1 MDTSK
6 NERIFISYKRVD
18 KDRVFELK
26 NEIEQS
32 TGEKCW
38 IDLDGI
44 ESDAQFA
51 DVIISAINRCEV
63 FLFMYSASHTKIVN
77 RKKDWTIREISFAEK
92 KDKRIVFVNI
102 DNSPLTDWFELNFGT
117 TQQVDATDTERL
129 RHLYND
135 LCAWLKIDIRKNQQ
149 DSSKDASKAEQDRL
163 RKEKE
168 LQERMAQAE
177 AENKQSNS
185 TNSKDANKSFT
196 VNGVSFKMIA
206 IEGGSFTMGATS
218 EQGTIAPSND
228 EKPTHYVTLS
238 DYMIGETEITQ
249 ELWQAVMG
257 SNPSKFKDAQ
267 SPVDSVS
274 WKICQTFIKKLNQLT
289 NMKFRLPTEAEWEFA
304 ARGGNMSKGYKYA
317 GSNNLD
323 DVAWTLDNIG
333 ICKKPR
339 PVKLK
344 QANELGIYDMSGNVL
359 EWCQDKYG
367 NYKSKAQTNP
377 TGPYF
382 GSLHV
387 IRGGAAIGPL
397 THCRVSAR
405 WFAGIDYSSRDIG
418 LRLAL

>member
-1 MDTSK
+1 MAQEK
-6 NERIFISYKRVD
+6 KRIFISYKRVD
-18 KDRVFELK
+18 KERVFAIK
-26 NEIEQS
+26 DGIEQA
-32 TGEKCW
+32 TGEECW

-51 DVIISAINRCEV
+51 GVIISAINHCEV
-63 FLFMYSASHTKIVN
+63 FLFMHSKEHAKISDFAE
-77 RKKDWTIREISFAEK
+77 DWTIKEITFAKEK
-92 KDKRIVFVNI
+92 KKRIVIVNI
-102 DNSPLTDWFELNFGT
+102 DDTPLIDQFLFEFPRK
-117 TQQVDATDTERL
+117 QRIDASDASALVRL
-129 RHLYND
+129 YKD
-135 LCAWLKIDIRKNQQ
+135 ICSWLKIDIRKHQQ
-149 DSSKDASKAEQDRL
+149 DSYKDASNAEQDRL

-218 EQGTIAPSND
+218 EQGTIAPFNN

-323 DVAWTLDNIG
+323 DVAWNLDNIG
-333 ICKKPR
+333 IYKKPR

-344 QANELGIYDMSGNVL
+344 QANELGIYDMSGNIC

-382 GSLHV
+382 GSAHV
-387 IRGGAAIGPL
+387 IRGGAAIGPI
-397 THCRVSAR
+397 TDCRVSAR
-405 WFAGIDYSSRDIG
+405 CFAGIDYSSENLG
-418 LRLAL
+418 LRFAL